1 MLWTPNQLG
10 LAGALADP
18 ERLSKRL
25 ASLAATAE
33 RRPLSTRSCVLQN
46 LQFILEGCVAGTAAA
61 ACTGSYDFA
70 KHGLSS
76 CEIETDFAGRVVH
89 TGADIKKASFP
100 PLI

>member
-46 LQFILEGCVAGTAAA
+46 LQFILEGCVAGTAA
-61 ACTGSYDFA
+61 CTGSYDGA

-76 CEIETDFAGRVVH
+76 CPANFAGRVVH
-89 TGADIKKASFP
+89 SGADITKASFP

>member
-1 MLWTPNQLG
+1 VLWTPNKLG
-10 LAGALADP
+10 LAGAPADP

-46 LQFILEGCVAGTAAA
+46 LQFILEGCVAGTAPA
-61 ACTGSYDFA
+61 ACTGSYDITL
-70 KHGLSS
+70 HGLNS
-76 CEIETDFAGRVVH
+76 CPADFTGRVAH
-89 TGADIKKASFP
+89 TGADITKASFP